1 MASIALASGPGKAQP
16 VLSPVRS
23 PAAPTPYAV
32 GAETPLS
39 LAEAVALGLRDNRT
53 IRSAYLER
61 VAQKFD
67 LVVARSQ
74 YLPRLNLV
82 GGVFRDRIAGTT
94 STTTTLAPV
103 GTWLSPTGATAQFS
117 WAKAETRG
125 DLRGTTETSRLTV
138 TQPLLR
144 GAGLAVNLAP
154 LRIATLQEQINQL
167 QLKATVADTV
177 TAIVLGYRSLLQ
189 AQEQVR
195 LARSSLERS
204 TSLLATNQALIDA
217 GRMAAADILQTRA
230 DVASQQLV
238 LIQAEQQRATARLA
252 LLRLLALDLRTNI
265 VAADPIEPQPVVIDL
280 SEVIALALSSRMDV
294 LAQRK
299 ALAQDREVV
308 RVARNNRLWDVSVVA
323 SVRHDATTGA
333 AAALAQTSS
342 EVGVQLS
349 IPLGDYSKR
358 QEDIRAT
365 TSLRVDEVRLED
377 LGQAVE
383 AEVRDAVQGVDA
395 AWRQLLAAR
404 EARALASQALGF
416 AREKLQAGR
425 ASNFEVLSFEAGL
438 RAAENQELAAGVG
451 YLNALTTLD
460 QQVGGTLATWRIDL
474 ND

>member
-1 MASIALASGPGKAQP
+1 M
-16 VLSPVRS
+16 
-23 PAAPTPYAV
+23 
-32 GAETPLS
+32 S